1 MIKERLRQAIS
12 GIAYTRIENR
22 GKLPLFERFL
32 LPILGLGS
40 LVYRFLL
47 FTRCKLYEWNV
58 VSSVRL
64 PVPVLSVGNIT
75 WGGNGKTPMVEY
87 LARCI
92 LHADMCPLILT
103 RHWRVIRDIEI
114 LMVNAVTLF
123 GNGELIPYGPLREPL
138 DALYRADIVVIHNA
152 SLVTDQQV
160 ELIMHRLKLLLSPDT
175 PVVCSQMVPHFFL
188 RVSSIPL
195 NLKEIISDWLPEQL
209 VELEAIKD
217 ATVLCISGIGCPEC
231 FFLTIKQDLVKVQ
244 RKVNDLHGKRSR
256 TFVVL
261 TEKDYARSWEIFVGL
276 HGVDVLVLHSTLEVM
291 KNSGGLNT
299 FNALISKK
307 LLCWDPLVK

>member
-1 MIKERLRQAIS
+1 MQAI
-12 GIAYTRIENR
+12 RM
-22 GKLPLFERFL
+22 ERCL
-32 LPILGLGS
+32 L
-40 LVYRFLL
+40 
-47 FTRCKLYEWNV
+47 CE
-58 VSSVRL
+58 
-64 PVPVLSVGNIT
+64 
-75 WGGNGKTPMVEY
+75 
-87 LARCI
+87 
-92 LHADMCPLILT
+92 
-103 RHWRVIRDIEI
+103 HWRVIRDIEI

-231 FFLTIKQDLVKVQ
+231 FFLTIKQLGAAYIDRIDFSDHHKFTKKDLVKVQ